1 MGPFNVTITVMVKK
15 KFQTLNGLGHG
26 WVFWARSYHY
36 TITEQSR
43 SISHTPA
50 QHPLQHD
57 PGGPKSKQDNLVNT
71 QSTTDKNSHKLE
83 KAKKHAKREPA
94 KH

>member
-1 MGPFNVTITVMVKK
+1 MVKK
-15 KFQTLNGLGHG
+15 KIQTLNGLGHG

-50 QHPLQHD
+50 ARLAQYKYHTTVSYPDHPCG
-57 PGGPKSKQDNLVNT
+57 PVGGQAWEVLS
-71 QSTTDKNSHKLE
+71 
-83 KAKKHAKREPA
+83 
-94 KH
+94 